1 MSDTVT
7 TPEWHETQAD
17 SKPERSPG
25 VKLLFVGL
33 IAAVLIVPLM
43 LVWALVYDRQNQAET
58 AQSSIVDG
66 WGGSQTIAGPMI
78 SVPFM
83 TTEEQA
89 TEVDGKVT
97 TRTVEVERTLY
108 ISPTSNEVETA
119 IDPEEKT
126 RSIYQTVVYNADV
139 KGKATFALPADLER
153 FGIDAESLQW
163 DQAQLRV
170 GISDARGLTEGG
182 KLLANGEAL
191 LLRPGRGPSATGGQ
205 GFFAFLNWTGEGDL
219 TIDYEFGLRGNQSLN
234 LVPRGGRTTWAVN
247 STWPSPSFYGS
258 FGTAESDVSDAGFTA
273 NWLVDK
279 LALGQPPV
287 STSDY
292 GPPPA
297 NASNRGFGPVEV
309 YEGDTA
315 SSGETR
321 VISVD
326 LIEPVDLYSKVDRS
340 VKYGFLFIGF
350 TFLAYFLFDI
360 IGGARVAS
368 AEYLLTGAGL
378 VLFFIL
384 LLAFAEVIGFTLAY
398 IAASAAT
405 IGLLAAYSAA
415 VLGSRKR
422 AMFMG
427 ALLVGLY
434 TVLFVLLNL
443 EGYALLIG
451 SVMLFFAL
459 AGVMYATRDIDWSSV
474 GRAGKTGAQMRA

>member
-1 MSDTVT
+1 MSEDGVI
-7 TPEWHETQAD
+7 EGR
-17 SKPERSPG
+17 PERSPG

-78 SVPFM
+78 SVPFT

-97 TRTVEVERTLY
+97 TRTVEVERTLFL
-108 ISPTSNEVETA
+108 SPTSNDVETA
-119 IDPEEKT
+119 IDPKPKK

-139 KGKATFALPADLER
+139 KGKAKFALPADLER
-153 FGIDAESLQW
+153 FGIDAASLQW
-163 DQAQLRV
+163 GQAQLRV

-191 LLRPGRGPSATGGQ
+191 LLRPGRGPAATNGQ
-205 GFFAFLNWTGEGDL
+205 GFFAFLDWAGEDEL
-219 TIDYEFGLRGNQSLN
+219 TVDYEFGLRGNQSLN

-258 FGTAESDVSDAGFTA
+258 FGTDASEVSDKGFKA
-273 NWLVDK
+273 SWLVDK

-287 STSDY
+287 STDDY
-292 GPPPA
+292 GPPQID
-297 NASNRGFGPVEV
+297 ASKNGFGPVES
-309 YEGDTA
+309 YPREAA
-315 SSGETR
+315 SSGESR

-360 IGGARVAS
+360 VGGARVAA

-384 LLAFAEVIGFTLAY
+384 LLAFAEVVGFTFAY

-434 TVLFVLLNL
+434 ALLFVLLNL
-443 EGYALLIG
+443 EGLSLLIG
-451 SVMLFFAL
+451 SVMLFLAL
-459 AGVMYATRDIDWSSV
+459 AGVMYATRNIDWSSV
-474 GRAGKTGAQMRA
+474 GRAGKVEAQTSA

>member
-1 MSDTVT
+1 MSEEGVI
-7 TPEWHETQAD
+7 EER
-17 SKPERSPG
+17 PERSPG

-78 SVPFM
+78 SVPYT

-108 ISPTSNEVETA
+108 LSPVSNDVETA
-119 IDPEEKT
+119 IDPKPKK

-139 KGKATFALPADLER
+139 KGKAQFALPADLER
-153 FGIDAESLQW
+153 FGIDADSLQW

-191 LLRPGRGPSATGGQ
+191 LLRPGRGPAATGGQ

-219 TIDYEFGLRGNQSLN
+219 TVDYEFGLRGNQSLN

-247 STWPSPSFYGS
+247 STWPSPNFHGS
-258 FGTAESDVSDAGFTA
+258 FGTDESDVSDNGFTA
-273 NWLVDK
+273 SWLVDK

-287 STSDY
+287 STTDY
-292 GPPPA
+292 GPPQIDT
-297 NASNRGFGPVEV
+297 SGRGYSSSESYQGES
-309 YEGDTA
+309 A
-315 SSGETR
+315 SSGESR

-360 IGGARVAS
+360 VGGARVAS

-378 VLFFIL
+378 VLFFVL
-384 LLAFAEVIGFTLAY
+384 LLAFSEVIGFTLAY
-398 IAASAAT
+398 VTASAAT

-434 TVLFVLLNL
+434 ALLFVLLNL
-443 EGYALLIG
+443 EGLSLLIG
-451 SVMLFFAL
+451 SVMLFAAL
-459 AGVMYATRDIDWSSV
+459 AGVMYATRNVDWSSV
-474 GRAGKTGAQMRA
+474 GRPAKAQAEMPA